1 METRSGSSLEKLP
14 DSTKPGTNLNAP
26 VLKKGDISIWEKR
39 GHLYFGLTEK
49 SSGGFFACFP
59 LYFLLPRNTLNIDQ
73 GGIVME
79 YQGWSFTDSYF
90 WFGSCFGLPGRGE
103 VC

>member
-1 METRSGSSLEKLP
+1 MSRKKQRGILCLLSAVLFV
-14 DSTKPGTNLNAP
+14 TKKH
-26 VLKKGDISIWEKR
+26 LK
-39 GHLYFGLTEK
+39 H
-49 SSGGFFACFP
+49 
-59 LYFLLPRNTLNIDQ
+59 DQ